1 MSVVD
6 CVGWSP
12 QLQKSHLNSKKSKK
26 SKCLPN
32 VLNATQP
39 TKIIKAFSGTR
50 KLNMEMSCNLIVKIA
65 HLPVTGKIALPDT
78 YLRHTLNQEKE
89 NLNLNHMSH
98 EKKEKL
104 NLNHMSHEQKYMK
117 ILTSICPMM
126 KWMLM
131 RIKLKMYNL
140 I

>member
-1 MSVVD
+1 
-6 CVGWSP
+6 
-12 QLQKSHLNSKKSKK
+12 
-26 SKCLPN
+26 
-32 VLNATQP
+32 
-39 TKIIKAFSGTR
+39 
-50 KLNMEMSCNLIVKIA
+50 MEMSCNLIVKIA
-65 HLPVTGKIALPDT
+65 HLPATGKIALKDT

-89 NLNLNHMSH
+89 NLSLNHMSH

-104 NLNHMSHEQKYMK
+104 NLNHMSHEKDVIMK